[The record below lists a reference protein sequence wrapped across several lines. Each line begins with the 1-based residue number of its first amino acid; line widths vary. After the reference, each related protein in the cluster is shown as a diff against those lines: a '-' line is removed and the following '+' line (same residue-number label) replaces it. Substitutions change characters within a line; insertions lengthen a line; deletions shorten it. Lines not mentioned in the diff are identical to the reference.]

1 MYLVSKYSPLSVVS
15 RSAIGAGLSE
25 TRSILSAVNG
35 IAIFTS
41 GSIYPSSGSFG
52 ARKRSFKIKICPVF
66 LNKIIILKGLKL
78 T

>member
-15 RSAIGAGLSE
+15 SSAIGAGVSE
-25 TRSILSAVNG
+25 TRSILSAVNA
-35 IAIFTS
+35 IAIITS
-41 GSIYPSSGSFG
+41 GAIYRSSGSFG
-52 ARKRSFKIKICPVF
+52 ARKRSFKIKICQIF